1 MNTPKNLVIILLTA
15 TTIGGAVLAWRQY
28 GDLVELRAS
37 AMKRDERAEMQK
49 RVWDLEKLNREL
61 QDKLAAGREPTGNL
75 ERVATG
81 AEGEPAGDESRG
93 PGRGG
98 RGDPRGRGDSV
109 LQQATALRDLMNKP
123 EVQAMMSLQQK
134 AAIEQRYAALFKS
147 LNLQPV
153 QIEKLKSL
161 LAERSTTTQ
170 DVLAA
175 AREQGVDPREN
186 PTALRKMNADAQN
199 VINNSIKATIG
210 DAGFA
215 QLSTYERTLPQ
226 RNLVNDLQ
234 QRLSYTDSPLNPAQ
248 AEQLVSI
255 LAANAPQRTPNPA
268 AGQPPV
274 GMPPGGGRGSGPGPG
289 GGPLSGG
296 PLFDGRGLDLGGMIA
311 GVLGGGP
318 GADTGR
324 GSAVASVTPAAVAQ
338 AQGILTPAQLTA
350 LQQIQQQQQTQQ
362 QLRQLVNDTLQAS
375 QPQNPKAG
383 PAPGGTPPGRRPG
396 GG

>member
-1 MNTPKNLVIILLTA
+1 VNTPKNLVIVLLAA

-28 GDLVELRAS
+28 GDLVELRAT

-49 RVWDLEKLNREL
+49 RVWGLEKLNREL
-61 QDKLAAGREPTGNL
+61 QDKLAASR
-75 ERVATG
+75 
-81 AEGEPAGDESRG
+81 EPAGNPERLAAGPEGGEERRG
-93 PGRGG
+93 PERGG
-98 RGDPRGRGDSV
+98 RGDPRGRGDNV
-109 LQQATALRDLMNKP
+109 MQQATAIRDLMNKP
-123 EVQAMMSLQQK
+123 EVQAMLSLQQK

-147 LNLQPV
+147 LNLQPD

-161 LAERSTTTQ
+161 LAERTTTTQ

-215 QLSTYERTLPQ
+215 QLSTFEKTLPQ

-234 QRLSYTDSPLNPAQ
+234 QRLSYTDAPLNPAQ
-248 AEQLVSI
+248 TEQLVSI
-255 LAANAPQRTPNPA
+255 LAANAPPRTPNPA
-268 AGQPPV
+268 AGQPQG
-274 GMPPGGGRGSGPGPG
+274 GMPPGGGRGPGPGPG
-289 GGPLSGG
+289 GGPMPGG
-296 PLFDGRGLDLGGMIA
+296 PSFDGRGGDLGGMIA

-318 GADTGR
+318 GADMGR
-324 GSAVASVTPAAVAQ
+324 GSGAATVTPAAVAQ
-338 AQGILTPAQLTA
+338 AQGILTPTQLAA

-362 QLRQLVNDTLQAS
+362 QLRQLVNDTLQAN
-375 QPQNPKAG
+375 QPQNPKSG
-383 PAPGGTPPGRRPG
+383 PAPGGATPGRRPG